1 MSLTRKLLESMGLE
15 TDKVSTIIEAHAETV
30 DALKAK
36 IEDYKADAEKLK
48 EVQKSLDSTTKELE
62 KLKSDGGTW
71 QDKYNQEHEAFE
83 EYKKTQTAKEELSAK
98 EKAYSDLLKKA
109 GVSDKRIDS
118 IIKITDLKEKA
129 LVDGKFE
136 NEEDILS
143 GIKEEWSDFITK
155 TSIMG
160 AQTSTPP
167 QNNGGA
173 KLTRADIYK
182 KDDKGRYVMSAG
194 ERQKAIAEN
203 PDAFVSNE

>member
-1 MSLTRKLLESMGLE
+1 MSLTRKLLESMKLE
-15 TDKVSTIIEAHAETV
+15 ADQIATIIEAHAETV

-36 IEDYKADAEKLK
+36 IKDSEVDAEKLK
-48 EVQKSLDSTTKELE
+48 ELQKNLDAATAELE

-71 QDKYNQEHEAFE
+71 QEKYNKEHDAFE
-83 EYKKTQTAKEELSAK
+83 EFKKSQLAKEEISAK

-109 GVSDKRIDS
+109 GVSDKRIES
-118 IIKITDLKEKA
+118 IIRVTDLKEKA

-136 NEEDILS
+136 NEEDIMS
-143 GIKEEWSDFITK
+143 GIKEEWSDFITS
-155 TSIMG
+155 TSVVG
-160 AQTSTPP
+160 AQTATPP
-167 QNNGGA
+167 KSEGGT

-203 PDAFVSNE
+203 PDAFISKE